1 MLRRCL
7 PIVFALLG
15 TVPLAA
21 QDTAPADPSPPVQR
35 GPSRDAAS
43 PPRPQDASRD
53 TSAPP
58 AGRSA
63 QRRAESSGQAAE
75 PPAAAPASGDQRRRP
90 AGRDRDGGEPRV
102 AVPREPGP
110 APRPGGRPDAD
121 GRPDPRPGDGPRVY
135 GPGPR
140 ARGYYDPRQVYPYG
154 YGLGL
159 GYYSYDPYLW
169 DPGAQLQFYGPGS
182 YGTGY
187 YGRGYTYDIGEIR
200 LRVRPRDAQVF
211 VDGYYAGVVDDY
223 DGALQALRLESG
235 PYHIKMVAPGYE
247 PLEVDIRVSPGQR
260 VTYRGELRR
269 QP

>member
-7 PIVFALLG
+7 PFVFALLG
-15 TVPLAA
+15 TVPLTA
-21 QDTAPADPSPPVQR
+21 QDTAPADHSPPVQR
-35 GPSRDAAS
+35 WPA
-43 PPRPQDASRD
+43 RD
-53 TSAPP
+53 TATPP

-63 QRRAESSGQAAE
+63 QRRTAPPGQASE
-75 PPAAAPASGDQRRRP
+75 PPAAPTPAAGEQRRRP
-90 AGRDRDGGEPRV
+90 SGRDRDGGEPRV
-102 AVPREPGP
+102 AVPREPGS

-121 GRPDPRPGDGPRVY
+121 GRPDPRPGDGPRIY
-135 GPGPR
+135 APR
-140 ARGYYDPRQVYPYG
+140 PPARGYDYFYPRQVYPYG

-169 DPGAQLQFYGPGS
+169 NPGAQPQFYGPGS

-187 YGRGYTYDIGEIR
+187 YGRGYNYDIGEVR
-200 LRVRPRDAQVF
+200 LRVMPREAQVF